1 MELCGLP
8 LSANWTPLNNQNHK
22 NDQDDKQDDEDGWYM
37 TWFFISMAMGF
48 PVGFRAICGSLALN
62 KSWRHAY
69 FRFFDETRDRL
80 LVLIIVNMARLKR
93 KIERIG
99 VHG

>member
-1 MELCGLP
+1 
-8 LSANWTPLNNQNHK
+8 
-22 NDQDDKQDDEDGWYM
+22 
-37 TWFFISMAMGF
+37 MAMGF
-48 PVGFRAICGSLALN
+48 PVGFWVLCGSLALN

-69 FRFFDETRDRL
+69 FLFIDEIIDRL
-80 LVLIIVNMARLKR
+80 YVFKIVNMTRLKR